1 MACNGFKHV
10 TVQTPTHKPK
20 QKESYKYYLKRNVS
34 YYTLL
39 YVSRMKDNAYEAEGQ
54 QTRLETECSV
64 EINPDMIGKAKEIA
78 DKIMISR
85 SEFFDINSGVHYKF
99 SFEKGDKYA
108 NMQIKS
114 LFMYPSEETKIKT
127 DLLIKEIRYAV
138 QKEPENGLKTL
149 LRQSS

>member
-1 MACNGFKHV
+1 
-10 TVQTPTHKPK
+10 
-20 QKESYKYYLKRNVS
+20 
-34 YYTLL
+34 
-39 YVSRMKDNAYEAEGQ
+39 MKDNAYEAEGQ